1 VEWYSRWVRRGGR
14 GSVMGKHYGS
24 RERHKDKEHPAT
36 IKLLLLL
43 SFTVSL
49 SKEAGALLGK
59 SKCIIY
65 RNDDEAISITVSLR
79 RLVLMYFVSLS

>member
-1 VEWYSRWVRRGGR
+1 MGSKEWVRFEK
-14 GSVMGKHYGS
+14 GKHYGS

-49 SKEAGALLGK
+49 SKEADALHLNGEYYFGK
-59 SKCIIY
+59 KQVH
-65 RNDDEAISITVSLR
+65 NFAGITVALR
-79 RLVLMYFVSLS
+79 RLVPTS

>member
-1 VEWYSRWVRRGGR
+1 MVQQMGKE
-14 GSVMGKHYGS
+14 GKHYGS

-49 SKEAGALLGK
+49 SKEAGALHLNGEYLFWEK
-59 SKCIIY
+59 AS
-65 RNDDEAISITVSLR
+65 A
-79 RLVLMYFVSLS
+79 